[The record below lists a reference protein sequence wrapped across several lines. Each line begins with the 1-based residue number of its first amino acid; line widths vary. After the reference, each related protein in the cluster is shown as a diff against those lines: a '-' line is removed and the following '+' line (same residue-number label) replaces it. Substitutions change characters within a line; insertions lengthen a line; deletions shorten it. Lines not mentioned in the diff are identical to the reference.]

1 MMKAFKI
8 LLLGLFA
15 LVSTQSAGQQQLFL
29 NKTAGAPPVA
39 TDFRILV
46 NTANPGVS
54 NNDQFQFT
62 GALGDYNVEVW
73 DQTGTTLQETITG
86 LSDAATITIAAGA
99 GTYELRV
106 FPAAT
111 NGFNRIQFN
120 NGGDKLKLLE
130 IRNWG
135 EVVWSSMLNSFNG
148 CSNMVSVTSFIAPN
162 FTSVTNMGSMF
173 AFCNSLT
180 TLDLSNFST
189 VNVTL
194 MGFMLSGCSSLTT
207 LNLSSFSTANVT
219 TMNSMFASCSS
230 LTTLDLS
237 GFSTANVIRMDNMF
251 SFSSGLTDI
260 VGIENF
266 NIGNIGNVTN
276 FLIGVTL
283 PTSRYDNLL
292 INYEAQAPNTGLNF
306 NGGNSKY
313 TAGGAAE
320 AARTNL
326 INTYNWIISDGG
338 PL

>member
-46 NTANPGVS
+46 NTANAGVS

-99 GTYELRV
+99 GMYELRV
-106 FPAAT
+106 FAAVT
-111 NGFNRIQFN
+111 NGFNRIQFA
-120 NGGDKLKLLE
+120 NGGDKDKLIE
-130 IRNWG
+130 VRNWG
-135 EVVWSSMLNSFNG
+135 NVAWSTMRNAFWA
-148 CSNMVSVTSFIAPN
+148 CSNLTSITSSVQPDLSSVASFRSFARNCGSLATFHLSNWNTS
-162 FTSVTNMGSMF
+162 SVTNF
-173 AFCNSLT
+173 SLF
-180 TLDLSNFST
+180 LDN
-189 VNVTL
+189 
-194 MGFMLSGCSSLTT
+194 CSSLNT
-207 LNLSSFSTANVT
+207 LDVSGWDTQNVVDFSFFAQ
-219 TMNSMFASCSS
+219 NSSS
-230 LTTLDLS
+230 L
-237 GFSTANVIRMDNMF
+237 A
-251 SFSSGLTDI
+251 DI
-260 VGIENF
+260 VGIESF
-266 NIGNIGNVTN
+266 NVSSVTDFTN
-276 FLIGVTL
+276 FLTNVTL
-283 PTSRYDNLL
+283 PTSRYDQLL
-292 INYEAQAPNTGLNF
+292 INYEAQAPNTELSF

-326 INTYNWIISDGG
+326 INTYNWNISDGG